1 MMIYVLMLLIL
12 FRVVLR
18 AELTW
23 MLLCL
28 SCMAASYLSGYK
40 ATELNNS
47 IFIDNIVVSETSRS
61 LDWQYL

>member
-1 MMIYVLMLLIL
+1 MIYVLMLLI
-12 FRVVLR
+12 FVRVVLR

-28 SCMAASYLSGYK
+28 PCMAASYLSGYK
-40 ATELNNS
+40 ATELYSS
-47 IFIDNIVVSETSRS
+47 IFIDNIVVSERSRS

>member
-1 MMIYVLMLLIL
+1 
-12 FRVVLR
+12 
-18 AELTW
+18 

-61 LDWQYL
+61 LDMQYL